1 MTEEQIENISNLI
14 DTPRALVTLAQILK
28 ERLAE
33 IDAKQA
39 QLVLPIVGDDQ
50 LVRSSKSA

>member
-14 DTPRALVTLAQILK
+14 DTPRALITLAQILK
-28 ERLAE
+28 EKLAE
-33 IDAKQA
+33 IEAKQA

>member
-39 QLVLPIVGDDQ
+39 QLVLPIVVDDQ